1 VAVKVLVV
9 EDDETIQK
17 LVGHVLGEQGYAVV
31 GVADG
36 PSALPAARA
45 ERPDVI
51 LLDLGLPGL
60 DGFGVLDQLK
70 DDLDVRGIPVI
81 IVTAWEDSGLVSRA
95 LDHGAHDYVRK
106 PFAQSEL
113 VARVESALRVK
124 VATDELVDWH
134 SRLTVLAHH
143 DPLTGLPN
151 RHRMVEALE
160 QSREVAVIL
169 AGIDRF
175 GAINNSHG
183 HDVGDAV
190 LSAVARRLR
199 KRARADDVVG
209 RWGGEEFLIV
219 VRDTDLGGAGALAED
234 LRAAMAGR
242 AFAGLRLT
250 ASFGVAERAL
260 GESSADLIARADAA
274 LYDAKRNGRNSVRLA
289 QSSGVSSSRPMP
301 ETGIGTQ
308 SGRLL
313 SS

>member
-1 VAVKVLVV
+1 VRKVLVV

-17 LVGHVLGEQGYAVV
+17 LMAHVLSEQGYAVV

-70 DDLDVRGIPVI
+70 ADPDVGGVPVL

-95 LDHGAHDYVRK
+95 LDQGAHDYVRK
-106 PFAQSEL
+106 PFGRADL
-113 VARVESALRVK
+113 VARVESALRLK
-124 VATDELVDWH
+124 VATDELTGWH
-134 SRLTVLAHH
+134 TRLTVLAHQ

-151 RHRMVEALE
+151 RHHLVEALE
-160 QSREVAVIL
+160 RTPEVSVVL
-169 AGIDRF
+169 ADIDHF
-175 GAINNSHG
+175 SAINNSHG
-183 HDVGDAV
+183 HEVGDAV

-199 KRARADDVVG
+199 KRARAEDVVG

-219 VRDTDLGGAGALAED
+219 ARDTDLGGAGALAED
-234 LRAAMAGR
+234 LRATLAGR

-250 ASFGVAERAL
+250 ASFGVAERAA
-260 GESSADLIARADAA
+260 GESPAALIARADAA
-274 LYDAKRNGRNSVRLA
+274 LYAAKRGGRDAVRLA
-289 QSSGVSSSRPMP
+289 QCSGASSSRTIPD
-301 ETGIGTQ
+301 TGIGTQ